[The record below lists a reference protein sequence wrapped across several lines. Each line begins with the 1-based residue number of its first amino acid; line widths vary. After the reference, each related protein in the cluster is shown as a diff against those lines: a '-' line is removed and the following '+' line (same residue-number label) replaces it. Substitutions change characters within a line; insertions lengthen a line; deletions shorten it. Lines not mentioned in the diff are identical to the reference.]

1 MSDGLT
7 MVVAMAM
14 AVAWA
19 ASPGC
24 MEGAVRVRA
33 ALEGS
38 GMQRTPGEV
47 SIKLS
52 AQARCSQFLRHIFYD
67 LRGTLPSFF
76 FWKKRP

>member
-7 MVVAMAM
+7 VVVAV

-24 MEGAVRVRA
+24 VEGAVHVRA

-47 SIKLS
+47 SIKPS
-52 AQARCSQFLRHIFYD
+52 ARARCSQFLSHIFYD